1 MVKVRL
7 ADSHGGTAFQRYLSR
22 GPLAVLP
29 LKGGQMASL
38 VWSTTPEH
46 AESLKVKTKN
56 KNKKLGSG
64 RSTRFLFFNPSRTG
78 HTHM

>member
-1 MVKVRL
+1 
-7 ADSHGGTAFQRYLSR
+7 TAFQRYLSR

-46 AESLKVKTKN
+46 AESLKSMSPTD
-56 KNKKLGSG
+56 
-64 RSTRFLFFNPSRTG
+64 FLSEVNNALRQPP
-78 HTHM
+78 

>member
-29 LKGGQMASL
+29 LRGGQMASL

-46 AESLKVKTKN
+46 AESLKVKM
-56 KNKKLGSG
+56 KLEVADFG
-64 RSTRFLFFNPSRTG
+64 FLFTSFC
-78 HTHM
+78 